1 MSDRLHTDEKYK
13 RFSIFIEN
21 WPEGS
26 GDGHD
31 FKILTRKYSNE
42 MMQQSQRQ
50 TPLSSHNHDFNNLR
64 GSMSSSTSSIQ
75 NNMVERK
82 KKDNEFFQWFFVD
95 FRNG

>member
-1 MSDRLHTDEKYK
+1 
-13 RFSIFIEN
+13 
-21 WPEGS
+21 
-26 GDGHD
+26 
-31 FKILTRKYSNE
+31 

-82 KKDNEFFQWFFVD
+82 KKITNFF
-95 FRNG
+95 NGFSLISGTDK